1 MTTTNIFES
10 ATKGKYR
17 FPFKGMIS
25 VEDLWDLKLQDLDS
39 VFKSLNKQKKQ
50 NDEESL
56 LQVKTA
62 EDQELDNKIQIVKYI
77 VKFKQEEIEERLQ
90 AKDKKEYN
98 QKLLELIERKQN
110 EELAGKSIEELQ
122 AMLKA

>member
-1 MTTTNIFES
+1 MTITNIFEA

-56 LQVKTA
+56 LQIKTA
-62 EDQELDNKIQIVKYI
+62 EDQELENKIQIVKYI

>member
-1 MTTTNIFES
+1 MTTTTIFEE
-10 ATKGKYR
+10 ATKEKYR

-39 VFKSLNKQKKQ
+39 VFKTLNKQKKQ

-62 EDQELDNKIQIVKYI
+62 EDQELENKIQIVKYI

>member
-1 MTTTNIFES
+1 MTITNIIEA

>member
-1 MTTTNIFES
+1 MTTTNIFEA
-10 ATKGKYR
+10 ATKEKYR

-56 LQVKTA
+56 LQVKTT

>member
-1 MTTTNIFES
+1 MTITNIFEA
-10 ATKGKYR
+10 ATKEKYR

-39 VFKSLNKQKKQ
+39 VFKALNIQKKQ

-62 EDQELDNKIQIVKYI
+62 EDQELENKIQIVKYI

>member
-1 MTTTNIFES
+1 MTTTNIFEA
-10 ATKGKYR
+10 ATKEKYR

-56 LQVKTA
+56 LRVKTA

>member
-1 MTTTNIFES
+1 MTITNIFEA

-62 EDQELDNKIQIVKYI
+62 EDQELVNKIQIVKYI

>member
-1 MTTTNIFES
+1 MIITNIFEA
-10 ATKGKYR
+10 ATKEKYR

>member
-1 MTTTNIFES
+1 MTTTNIFEA

-90 AKDKKEYN
+90 AKNKKEYN

>member
-1 MTTTNIFES
+1 MTITNIFEA
-10 ATKGKYR
+10 ATKEKYR

-25 VEDLWDLKLQDLDS
+25 VEDLWDLKLQYLDS
-39 VFKSLNKQKKQ
+39 VFKALNKQKKQ

>member
-1 MTTTNIFES
+1 MELTNIFEA
-10 ATKGKYR
+10 ATRYKYR

-39 VFKSLNKQKKQ
+39 VFKLLNKEKKQ
-50 NDEESL
+50 SDEESL
-56 LQVKTA
+56 LQVKSEA
-62 EDQELDNKIQIVKYI
+62 DQELENKIQIVKFI
-77 VKFKQEEIEERLQ
+77 VKFKQEEIEECLQ

>member
-1 MTTTNIFES
+1 MTITNIFEAS
-10 ATKGKYR
+10 TKGKYR

-56 LQVKTA
+56 LQIKTA
-62 EDQELDNKIQIVKYI
+62 EDQELENKIQIVKYI

>member
-1 MTTTNIFES
+1 MELTNIFEE
-10 ATKGKYR
+10 ATRYKYR

-39 VFKSLNKQKKQ
+39 VFKLLNKEKKQ
-50 NDEESL
+50 SDEESL
-56 LQVKTA
+56 LQVKSEA
-62 EDQELDNKIQIVKYI
+62 DQELENKIQIVKFI

>member
-1 MTTTNIFES
+1 MTITNIFEE
-10 ATKGKYR
+10 ATKEKYR

-39 VFKSLNKQKKQ
+39 VFKVLNKQKKQ

>member
-1 MTTTNIFES
+1 MELTNICEE
-10 ATKGKYR
+10 ATRYKYR

-39 VFKSLNKQKKQ
+39 VFKLLNKEKKQ
-50 NDEESL
+50 SDEESL
-56 LQVKTA
+56 LQVKSEA
-62 EDQELDNKIQIVKYI
+62 DQELENKIQIVKFI

>member
-1 MTTTNIFES
+1 MTTTNIFEA
-10 ATKGKYR
+10 ATKEKYR

-98 QKLLELIERKQN
+98 QKLLELIEQKQN

>member
-1 MTTTNIFES
+1 MTITNIFEA

-90 AKDKKEYN
+90 AKNKKEYN

>member
-1 MTTTNIFES
+1 MTITNIFEA
-10 ATKGKYR
+10 ATKEKYR

-110 EELAGKSIEELQ
+110 KELAGKSIEELQ

>member
-1 MTTTNIFES
+1 MTITNIFEA

-62 EDQELDNKIQIVKYI
+62 EDQELENKIQIVKYI
-77 VKFKQEEIEERLQ
+77 VKFKQEKIEERLQ

>member
-1 MTTTNIFES
+1 MTITNIFEA

-17 FPFKGMIS
+17 FPFKGAIS

-39 VFKSLNKQKKQ
+39 IFKSLNKQKKQ

>member
-1 MTTTNIFES
+1 MTITNIFEA

>member
-1 MTTTNIFES
+1 MTITNIFEA
-10 ATKGKYR
+10 ATKEKYR

-62 EDQELDNKIQIVKYI
+62 EDQELYNKIQIVKYI

>member
-1 MTTTNIFES
+1 MTITNIFEA

-39 VFKSLNKQKKQ
+39 VFKALNKQKKQ

>member
-1 MTTTNIFES
+1 MTITNIFEA
-10 ATKGKYR
+10 ATKEKYR

-25 VEDLWDLKLQDLDS
+25 IEDLWDLKLQDLDS

>member
-1 MTTTNIFES
+1 MELTNIFEA
-10 ATKGKYR
+10 ATRYKYR

-39 VFKSLNKQKKQ
+39 VFKLLNKEKKQ
-50 NDEESL
+50 SDEESL
-56 LQVKTA
+56 LQVKSEA
-62 EDQELDNKIQIVKYI
+62 DQELENKIQIVKYI

-110 EELAGKSIEELQ
+110 EELAGKSIKELQ

>member
-1 MTTTNIFES
+1 MTITNIFEA
-10 ATKGKYR
+10 ATKEKYR

-62 EDQELDNKIQIVKYI
+62 EDQELDNKIQIVKHI

-90 AKDKKEYN
+90 AKEYN

>member
-1 MTTTNIFES
+1 MTTTNIFEA
-10 ATKGKYR
+10 ATKEKYR

-98 QKLLELIERKQN
+98 QKLLELIERKHN

>member
-1 MTTTNIFES
+1 MTITNIFEA

-98 QKLLELIERKQN
+98 QKLLELIEHKQN